1 VTEQVDRRKP
11 APLRGGKAGKPPAQR
26 RGRRPGR
33 GDAAPSV
40 DLADLNVHLG
50 YLLRRAQLWVF
61 QHFHDTLAPL
71 DIRTAQYSVLT
82 VINANPGLSQMALA
96 HALGIERARL
106 VHVLDSLERRHLLE
120 RVPSM
125 SDRRRHAMHLTA
137 EGRAFLR
144 KAKDLVDAHE
154 RHVVRKFSAA
164 RHQQLLTLLSFMR
177 HG

>member
-1 VTEQVDRRKP
+1 VTEQANRRKP
-11 APLRGGKAGKPPAQR
+11 APLRGGKAGKPPAR
-26 RGRRPGR
+26 RRARRSSDR
-33 GDAAPSV
+33 DAAPSV

-61 QHFHDTLAPL
+61 QHFHDTLAPI

-106 VHVLDSLERRHLLE
+106 VHVLDSLERRDLLE
-120 RVPSM
+120 RVPST

-144 KAKDLVDAHE
+144 KARDLVDAHE
-154 RHVVRKFSAA
+154 RHVVRKFGAA
-164 RHQQLLTLLSFMR
+164 RHQQLLKLLSFMR

>member
-1 VTEQVDRRKP
+1 VAEPVNRVKP
-11 APLRGGKAGKPPAQR
+11 APLRGKAGKPPAR
-26 RGRRPGR
+26 RRTRRPR
-33 GDAAPSV
+33 ASDVAPNV
-40 DLADLNVHLG
+40 DLGDLNQHLG

-71 DIRTAQYSVLT
+71 GIRTAQYSVLT

-120 RVPSM
+120 RVPST
-125 SDRRRHAMHLTA
+125 SDRRSHAMHLTA

-144 KAKDLVDAHE
+144 KAKELVDAHE
-154 RHVVRKFSAA
+154 RHMVRKFGAA
-164 RHQQLLTLLSFMR
+164 RHQQLLKLLAFMR

>member
-1 VTEQVDRRKP
+1 MAEPVNRAKP
-11 APLRGGKAGKPPAQR
+11 APLRGGKSGKPPGQR
-26 RGRRPGR
+26 RARRSGGR
-33 GDAAPSV
+33 DAAPNV
-40 DLADLNVHLG
+40 DLADLNEHLG

-106 VHVLDSLERRHLLE
+106 VHVLDGLERRRLVE
-120 RVPSM
+120 RVPST

-144 KAKDLVDAHE
+144 KAKELVDAHE
-154 RHVVRKFSAA
+154 RQMVCKFGAA
-164 RHQQLLTLLSFMR
+164 RHQQLLKLLSFMR

>member
-1 VTEQVDRRKP
+1 VAEQVNRAKP
-11 APLRGGKAGKPPAQR
+11 TPLRGGKSGKPPAQR
-26 RGRRPGR
+26 RGRRSSGR
-33 GDAAPSV
+33 DATPSV
-40 DLADLNVHLG
+40 DLADLNEHLG

-61 QHFHDTLAPL
+61 QHFHETLAPL

-106 VHVLDSLERRHLLE
+106 VHVLDSLERRRLLE
-120 RVPSM
+120 RVPST
-125 SDRRRHAMHLTA
+125 SDRRRHAMHLTT

-144 KAKDLVDAHE
+144 KARDLVDAHE
-154 RHVVRKFSAA
+154 RHVVRKFGPA
-164 RHQQLLTLLSFMR
+164 RHQQLLKLLSFMR